1 MRVLSKGELHNGA
14 EYLGASRLSL
24 AGRWDS
30 STQKFKVT
38 RFRYGYF
45 FLEDLPHPEDVPAV
59 EDSFKPFFLIT
70 EVHDR
75 LALQGNPNA

>member
-1 MRVLSKGELHNGA
+1 
-14 EYLGASRLSL
+14 
-24 AGRWDS
+24 
-30 STQKFKVT
+30 VT